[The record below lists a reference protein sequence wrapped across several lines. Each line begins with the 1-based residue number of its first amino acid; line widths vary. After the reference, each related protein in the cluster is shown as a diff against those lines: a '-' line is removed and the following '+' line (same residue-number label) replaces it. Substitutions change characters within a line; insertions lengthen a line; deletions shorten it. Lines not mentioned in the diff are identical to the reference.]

1 MSTPNS
7 SHEYAQ
13 LPLVRLEEPLQRKR
27 KASPNH
33 QIEETFA
40 RLRQLQDELNEKLYA
55 HPTQRPVIQSP
66 ACAAEILNF
75 FIGSLDHEELWVIV
89 MDTRNRVKCLVQ
101 LYKGS
106 VNSSSV
112 RIAEVFRQAVIENS
126 PAVIVGHNHPSGDIT
141 PSPEDI
147 NVTRAMFQ
155 AGKLLDIDL
164 LDHLIVSQGRF
175 FSLKERGLGFS

>member
-1 MSTPNS
+1 MTTSISSQEMS
-7 SHEYAQ
+7 Q
-13 LPLVRLEEPLQRKR
+13 LPLIRLEEPLPRK
-27 KASPNH
+27 KKPVQNH
-33 QIEETFA
+33 QVEETFA
-40 RLRQLQDELNEKLYA
+40 RLRQLQDELNTQLYA
-55 HPTQRPVIQSP
+55 HPTQRPTIHNP
-66 ACAAEILNF
+66 ADAAEILNF
-75 FIGSLDHEELWVIV
+75 FIGAIDHEELWVLV
-89 MDTRNRVKCLVQ
+89 LDTRNRVKCLVQ

-112 RIAEVFRQAVIENS
+112 RVAEVFRQAVIENS

>member
-1 MSTPNS
+1 MLIP
-7 SHEYAQ
+7 
-13 LPLVRLEEPLQRKR
+13 PRR
-27 KASPNH
+27 
-33 QIEETFA
+33 
-40 RLRQLQDELNEKLYA
+40 
-55 HPTQRPVIQSP
+55 PTIHNP
-66 ACAAEILNF
+66 ADAAEIFNF
-75 FIGSLDHEELWVIV
+75 FIGSIDHEELWVIV